1 MSEQPMI
8 QSVAKAMHLLELLSQ
23 ARSPLTLT
31 ELHLRT
37 GWPRSTIFG
46 LLSTMREY
54 RVVSQWPDGRYA
66 LGLRLFEFGC
76 SVSSVWDISAVAEPY
91 LQRLA
96 VRNEGTAVL
105 SVYDGGQVMALA
117 QAESR
122 AGMRVVVEIGM
133 ELPLHAT
140 SQGKLFLSAM
150 RPAAVQKRLAE
161 KPMALYTP
169 HTIQDMEQLEQE
181 LSAICAQ
188 GYAVEDGEYKIGLR
202 SVSAPI
208 YASDGQM
215 RYALSL
221 VGMFRRVSSR
231 EFLQAT
237 QDAVA
242 AAAQISSALGFSG
255 TQKPL
260 DKNV

>member
-181 LSAICAQ
+181 LSAIRAQ

-231 EFLQAT
+231 EFL
-237 QDAVA
+237 
-242 AAAQISSALGFSG
+242 
-255 TQKPL
+255 
-260 DKNV
+260 